1 LDQKI
6 RRPLGVTVIAILSGI
21 VGAASLIAGISLV
34 ILGTHLSMSNSQMST
49 DSSLLGSGS
58 SPLGSVF
65 GVLSAGVGAVWLEI
79 GIGYIIMS
87 YGLFKSKGWAWTIT
101 IILSIIS
108 IALSIIFGI
117 TGGVLSLS
125 SANTMEGSNS
135 LASGIIVT
143 IIGIAIDIVIIYYLT
158 RPHVR
163 AFFGKTAA
171 R

>member
-1 LDQKI
+1 VVVLDQKMK
-6 RRPLGVTVIAILSGI
+6 RPLGVTVIAILTGI
-21 VGAASLIAGISLV
+21 VGASSIIAGVSLV
-34 ILGTHLSMSNSQMST
+34 ILGIYLSMSNTQMST
-49 DSSLLGSGS
+49 DSNPLGSVF
-58 SPLGSVF
+58 GSVF

-108 IALSIIFGI
+108 IAISIIFGI
-117 TGGVLSLS
+117 TGGVLHLS

-135 LASGIIVT
+135 LVSGIIVT
-143 IIGIAIDIVIIYYLT
+143 IIGIAVDIVIIYYLT

-163 AFFGKTAA
+163 AFFGKTTA